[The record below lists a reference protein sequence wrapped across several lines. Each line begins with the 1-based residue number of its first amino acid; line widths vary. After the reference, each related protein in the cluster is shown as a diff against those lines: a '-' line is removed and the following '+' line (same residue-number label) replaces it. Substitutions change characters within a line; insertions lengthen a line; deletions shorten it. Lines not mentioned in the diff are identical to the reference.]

1 MRCLCCGR
9 RRHSAPGLV
18 TSRHFLW
25 SAWSTLYTYRICS
38 CKCMAEDACIRSTT
52 SDPLCQPAVPIS
64 RFFLVQRVTAL
75 KRRFSSLCN
84 SDASYDGFSLGQTL
98 YINCSRP
105 PITNV
110 CSMQNFCATINT
122 MDFVY
127 PNSTPGAAGNGPP
140 TEPNA
145 AVERLEPC

>member
-84 SDASYDGFSLGQTL
+84 SDASYDGLSLGQIL
-98 YINCSRP
+98 YMNCSRL
-105 PITNV
+105 PIINGYL
-110 CSMQNFCATINT
+110 MQNLCATINT
-122 MDFVY
+122 MSLAQLN
-127 PNSTPGAAGNGPP
+127 PSPGSAANRPP
-140 TEPNA
+140 TEPRYI
-145 AVERLEPC
+145 V